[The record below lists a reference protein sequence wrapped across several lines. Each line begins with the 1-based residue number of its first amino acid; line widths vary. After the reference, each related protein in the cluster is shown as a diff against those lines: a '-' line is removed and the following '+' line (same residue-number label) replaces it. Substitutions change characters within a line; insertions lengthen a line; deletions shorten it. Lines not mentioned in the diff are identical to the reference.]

1 MVPIRETDHNDDDD
15 LLHLEDSHKLESDDE
30 DDEVDNNIG
39 TIIMINKCIAQ
50 SWLVPVQETDQ
61 IKSSEIGATNKSLE
75 TGVQSFRLLQY
86 YFQAQF
92 TFHQT

>member
-1 MVPIRETDHNDDDD
+1 MMKVVIILERHNCIALQLGPKLETDHNDDDD

-39 TIIMINKCIAQ
+39 TIIIIIKCIAQ

-61 IKSSEIGATNKSLE
+61 
-75 TGVQSFRLLQY
+75 
-86 YFQAQF
+86 
-92 TFHQT
+92 

>member
-1 MVPIRETDHNDDDD
+1 MPIQESGHHDDDD

-30 DDEVDNNIG
+30 DVEVDNNIG

-61 IKSSEIGATNKSLE
+61 
-75 TGVQSFRLLQY
+75 
-86 YFQAQF
+86 
-92 TFHQT
+92 